1 MEGEIHK
8 RKTIDSS
15 NLTVGRYIS
24 DHTMPSSRSKN
35 SSEASTTIKS
45 ATYVY
50 FQKLLVITTQ
60 FYPLMIPRSL
70 LERHFCILSG

>member
-35 SSEASTTIKS
+35 PSEASTTIKS

-60 FYPLMIPRSL
+60 FYPLGFHGL
-70 LERHFCILSG
+70 F